1 MSRTVPAAL
10 LTALDGDEIEV
21 FYAVDLAF
29 DSGNMRLWTG
39 YGDKTISSQTYTGTG
54 NLLTID
60 GLEEVSDLSA
70 RGTTLTLNG
79 LDSTIVSYALT
90 EEYQGRLVTIY
101 WGVGSNT
108 VEIFRGYM
116 DKMTIQD
123 AGETSTI
130 SLTVESRLIALE
142 RANVRRYT
150 RESHSAVRLRKWLDD
165 GNSGTPAADTF
176 FDWTTQLQDKQIVWG
191 REVKDGEA

>member
-10 LTALDGDEIEV
+10 LSALDSDEIEV

-39 YGDKTISSQTYTGTG
+39 YGDKTINSQTYTGTG
-54 NLLTID
+54 DLLTID
-60 GLEEVSDLSA
+60 GLEEASDLSA

-79 LDSTIVSYALT
+79 LDSTIITYALT

-101 WGVGSNT
+101 WGVGTNT
-108 VEIFRGYM
+108 VEVFSGYM

-123 AGETSTI
+123 AAESATI

-150 RESHSAVRLRKWLDD
+150 RESHAGVRTAKGL
-165 GNSGTPAADTF
+165 SGDDTF
-176 FDWTTQLQDKQIVWG
+176 FDWVTKLQDKQIVWG
-191 REVKDGEA
+191 RATENGEA

>member
-10 LTALDGDEIEV
+10 LTALDGDKIEV
-21 FYAVDLAF
+21 FYAVDLDF
-29 DSGNMRLWTG
+29 DSGNMRFWTG
-39 YGDKTISSQTYTGTG
+39 YGDKTINSQTYTGTG

-101 WGVGSNT
+101 WGVGSET
-108 VEIFRGYM
+108 VEVFSGFM

-123 AGETSTI
+123 SGETSTI
-130 SLTVESRLIALE
+130 SLTVESRLVVLE
-142 RANVRRYT
+142 RSSVRRYT
-150 RESHSAVRLRKWLDD
+150 RESHAAVRTSKSL
-165 GNSGTPAADTF
+165 SGSDTF

-191 REVKDGEA
+191 REVQDGEA

>member
-10 LTALDGDEIEV
+10 LTALDGDQIEV

>member
-39 YGDKTISSQTYTGTG
+39 YGDKTINSQTYTGTG

-79 LDSTIVSYALT
+79 LDSSIVSYALT

-150 RESHSAVRLRKWLDD
+150 RESHAAVRTAKGLT
-165 GNSGTPAADTF
+165 GSDTF

>member
-29 DSGNMRLWTG
+29 DSGNIRLWTG
-39 YGDKTISSQTYTGTG
+39 YGDKTINSQTYTGSG

-70 RGTTLTLNG
+70 RGTTLTLSG
-79 LDSTIVSYALT
+79 LDTTIVTYALT

-101 WGVGSNT
+101 WGVGTNT
-108 VEIFRGYM
+108 VEVFSGYM

-123 AGETSTI
+123 AGDSAAI

-142 RANVRRYT
+142 RPNVRRYT
-150 RESHSAVRLRKWLDD
+150 RESHAAVRLRKWLDD

-176 FDWTTQLQDKQIVWG
+176 FDWTTQLQDRQIVWG

>member
-10 LTALDGDEIEV
+10 LTALDSDEIEV

-39 YGDKTISSQTYTGTG
+39 YGDKTINSQTYTGTG
-54 NLLTID
+54 DLLNID

-70 RGTTLTLNG
+70 RGTTLTLSG
-79 LDSTIVSYALT
+79 LDTSIITYALT

-101 WGVGSNT
+101 WGVGSET
-108 VEIFRGYM
+108 VEVFSGYM

-123 AGETSTI
+123 GAESVTI

-142 RANVRRYT
+142 RANIRRYT
-150 RESHSAVRLRKWLDD
+150 RESHAAVRQRKWEDD
-165 GNSGTPAADTF
+165 GNTGSPAADTF

-191 REVKDGEA
+191 RNEA

>member
-10 LTALDGDEIEV
+10 LTALDSDEIEV
-21 FYAVDLAF
+21 FYAVDLDF

-39 YGDKTISSQTYTGTG
+39 YGDKTINSQTYTGTG

-123 AGETSTI
+123 SAESATI

-150 RESHSAVRLRKWLDD
+150 RESHAAVRTAKGLT
-165 GNSGTPAADTF
+165 GSDTF

>member
-29 DSGNMRLWTG
+29 DSGNVRLWTG

-54 NLLTID
+54 SLLNID

-70 RGTTLTLNG
+70 RGTTLTLSG
-79 LDSTIVSYALT
+79 LDSSILSYALT

-101 WGVGSNT
+101 LGVGSET
-108 VEIFRGYM
+108 VEVFRGYM

-123 AGETSTI
+123 NAESVTI

-142 RANVRRYT
+142 RANIRRYT
-150 RESHSAVRLRKWLDD
+150 RESHAAVRQRKWEDD
-165 GNSGTPAADTF
+165 GNTGSPAADTF

-191 REVKDGEA
+191 RNEA

>member
-21 FYAVDLAF
+21 FYAIDLDF

-39 YGDKTISSQTYTGTG
+39 YGNKTINGNTYTGTG
-54 NLLTID
+54 NLLAID
-60 GLEEVSDLSA
+60 GLEEASDLSA

-79 LDSTIVSYALT
+79 LDSAIISYALT

-101 WGVGSNT
+101 WGVGTET
-108 VEIFRGYM
+108 VEVFSGFM

-123 AGETSTI
+123 TAETATI
-130 SLTVESRLIALE
+130 SLTVESRLIVLE
-142 RANVRRYT
+142 RPNVRRYT
-150 RESHSAVRLRKWLDD
+150 QQSHAGVRTAKSLA
-165 GNSGTPAADTF
+165 GNDTF
-176 FDWTTQLQDKQIVWG
+176 FDWVTKLQDKQIVWG
-191 REVKDGEA
+191 RATENGEA

>member
-10 LTALDGDEIEV
+10 LTALDGDEIDV

-29 DSGNMRLWTG
+29 DSSNIRLWTG
-39 YGDKTISSQTYTGTG
+39 YGDKTINSNTYTGSG

-60 GLEEVSDLSA
+60 GLEEASDLSA

-79 LDSTIVSYALT
+79 LDGTIVTYALT

-101 WGVGSNT
+101 WGVGNNT
-108 VEIFRGYM
+108 VEVFSGFM

-123 AGETSTI
+123 SAEGATI
-130 SLTVESRLIALE
+130 QLTVESRLIVLE
-142 RANVRRYT
+142 RPNVRRYT
-150 RESHSAVRLRKWLDD
+150 RESHAGVRTAKSL
-165 GNSGTPAADTF
+165 SGSDTF
-176 FDWTTQLQDKQIVWG
+176 FDWVTKLQDKQIVWG
-191 REVKDGEA
+191 RSTENGEA

>member
-39 YGDKTISSQTYTGTG
+39 YGDKTINSQTYTGTG

-60 GLEEVSDLSA
+60 GLEEASDLSA

-79 LDSTIVSYALT
+79 LDSTIINYALT

-101 WGVGSNT
+101 WGVGSET
-108 VEIFRGYM
+108 VEVFSGYM

-123 AGETSTI
+123 TAERATI

-142 RANVRRYT
+142 RPNIRRYT
-150 RESHSAVRLRKWLDD
+150 RESHAGVRTAKGL
-165 GNSGTPAADTF
+165 SGSDTF
-176 FDWTTQLQDKQIVWG
+176 FDWVTKLQDKQIVWG
-191 REVKDGEA
+191 RATENGEA

>member
-39 YGDKTISSQTYTGTG
+39 YGDKTINSQTYTGTG

-101 WGVGSNT
+101 WGVGSDT
-108 VEIFRGYM
+108 VEVFSGFM

-130 SLTVESRLIALE
+130 SLTVESRLIVLE
-142 RANVRRYT
+142 RNSVRRYT
-150 RESHSAVRLRKWLDD
+150 RESHAAVRTSKSLTGD
-165 GNSGTPAADTF
+165 DTF

>member
-10 LTALDGDEIEV
+10 LSALSGDEIEV

-39 YGDKTISSQTYTGTG
+39 YGDKTINSQTYTSTG

-60 GLEEVSDLSA
+60 GLEEASDLSA
-70 RGTTLTLNG
+70 RGTTLTLSG
-79 LDSTIVSYALT
+79 LDSTIVTYALT

-101 WGVGSNT
+101 WGVGSET
-108 VEIFRGYM
+108 VEVFSGYM

-123 AGETSTI
+123 AGDNATI
-130 SLTVESRLIALE
+130 SLSVESRLITLE

-150 RESHSAVRLRKWLDD
+150 SESHAGVRTAKGLT
-165 GNSGTPAADTF
+165 GADTF
-176 FDWTTQLQDKQIVWG
+176 FDWVTKLQDKQIVWG
-191 REVKDGEA
+191 RAVKDGEA

>member
-29 DSGNMRLWTG
+29 DSGNIRLWTG
-39 YGDKTISSQTYTGTG
+39 YGDKTINSQTYTGSG
-54 NLLTID
+54 SLLTID

-70 RGTTLTLNG
+70 RGTTLTLSG
-79 LDSTIVSYALT
+79 LDTTIVTYALT

-101 WGVGSNT
+101 WGVGTNT
-108 VEIFRGYM
+108 VEVFSGYM

-123 AGETSTI
+123 AGDRAAI

-142 RANVRRYT
+142 RPNVRRYT
-150 RESHSAVRLRKWLDD
+150 RESHAAVRTAKGLT
-165 GNSGTPAADTF
+165 GSDTF
-176 FDWTTQLQDKQIVWG
+176 FDWTTQLQDRQIVWG

>member
-21 FYAVDLAF
+21 FYAVDLDF

-39 YGDKTISSQTYTGTG
+39 YGNKTINSQTYTGTG
-54 NLLTID
+54 DLLTID

>member
-10 LTALDGDEIEV
+10 LTALDSDEIEV
-21 FYAVDLAF
+21 FYAVDLDF

-39 YGDKTISSQTYTGTG
+39 YGDKTINGQTYTGTG
-54 NLLTID
+54 NLLIIE

-79 LDSTIVSYALT
+79 LDSAIVSYALT

-101 WGVGSNT
+101 WGVGSET
-108 VEIFRGYM
+108 VEVFSGFM

-123 AGETSTI
+123 TGETSTI
-130 SLTVESRLIALE
+130 SLTVESRLVVLE
-142 RANVRRYT
+142 RSSVRRYT
-150 RESHSAVRLRKWLDD
+150 RESHAAVRSSKSL
-165 GNSGTPAADTF
+165 SGSDTF

>member
-10 LTALDGDEIEV
+10 LTALDGDQIEV

-39 YGDKTISSQTYTGTG
+39 YGDKTIGGQTYTGTG

-60 GLEEVSDLSA
+60 GLEEASDLSA

-79 LDSTIVSYALT
+79 LDSTIITYALT

-101 WGVGSNT
+101 WGVGTNT
-108 VEIFRGYM
+108 VEVFSGYM

-123 AGETSTI
+123 AAESATI

-142 RANVRRYT
+142 RPNVRRYT
-150 RESHSAVRLRKWLDD
+150 RESHAGVRTAKGL
-165 GNSGTPAADTF
+165 SGSDTF
-176 FDWTTQLQDKQIVWG
+176 FDWVTKLQDKQIVWG
-191 REVKDGEA
+191 RATENGEA

>member
-10 LTALDGDEIEV
+10 LTALDGDEIDV

-29 DSGNMRLWTG
+29 DSSNIRLWTG
-39 YGDKTISSQTYTGTG
+39 YGDKTINSNTYTGSG

-60 GLEEVSDLSA
+60 GLEEASDLSA

-79 LDSTIVSYALT
+79 LDSTIVTYALT

-101 WGVGSNT
+101 WGVGNNT
-108 VEIFRGYM
+108 VEVFSGYM

-123 AGETSTI
+123 SAEGATI
-130 SLTVESRLIALE
+130 QLTVESRLIALE
-142 RANVRRYT
+142 RPNVRRYT
-150 RESHSAVRLRKWLDD
+150 RESHAGVRTAKSL
-165 GNSGTPAADTF
+165 SGSDTF
-176 FDWTTQLQDKQIVWG
+176 FDWVTKLQDKQIVWG
-191 REVKDGEA
+191 RSTENGEA

>member
-29 DSGNMRLWTG
+29 DSGNIRLWTG
-39 YGDKTISSQTYTGTG
+39 YGDKTINSQTYTGSG
-54 NLLTID
+54 SLLTID

-70 RGTTLTLNG
+70 RGTTLTLSG
-79 LDSTIVSYALT
+79 LDTTIVTYALT

-101 WGVGSNT
+101 WGVGTNT
-108 VEIFRGYM
+108 VEVFSGYM

-123 AGETSTI
+123 AGDSAAI

-142 RANVRRYT
+142 RPNVRRYT
-150 RESHSAVRLRKWLDD
+150 RESHAAVRTAKGLT
-165 GNSGTPAADTF
+165 GSDTF
-176 FDWTTQLQDKQIVWG
+176 FDWTTQLQDRQIVWG

>member
-10 LTALDGDEIEV
+10 LTALDSDEIDV

-29 DSGNMRLWTG
+29 DSGNIRMWTG
-39 YGDKTISSQTYTGTG
+39 YGDKTINSQTYTGTG
-54 NLLTID
+54 NLLVID
-60 GLEEVSDLSA
+60 GLEEASDLSA

-79 LDSTIVSYALT
+79 LDSTIVTYALQ
-90 EEYQGRLVTIY
+90 EEYQGRLVRIY
-101 WGVGSNT
+101 WGVGNNT
-108 VEIFRGYM
+108 VEVFSGYM

-142 RANVRRYT
+142 RPNIRRYT
-150 RESHSAVRLRKWLDD
+150 RESHAAVRTAKGL
-165 GNSGTPAADTF
+165 SGTDTF
-176 FDWTTQLQDKQIVWG
+176 FDWVTKLQDKPVVWG
-191 REVKDGEA
+191 RASKSGET

>member
-29 DSGNMRLWTG
+29 DSGNIRLWTG
-39 YGDKTISSQTYTGTG
+39 YGDKTINSQTYTGSG
-54 NLLTID
+54 SLLTID

-70 RGTTLTLNG
+70 RGTTLTLSG
-79 LDSTIVSYALT
+79 LDTTIVTYALT

-101 WGVGSNT
+101 WGVGTNT
-108 VEIFRGYM
+108 VEVFSGYM

-123 AGETSTI
+123 AGDSAAI

-142 RANVRRYT
+142 RPNVRRYT
-150 RESHSAVRLRKWLDD
+150 RESHAAVRTAKGLT
-165 GNSGTPAADTF
+165 GSDTF
-176 FDWTTQLQDKQIVWG
+176 FDWTTQLQERQIVWG